1 MITKKKELFQNIIN
15 FVKSY
20 YDEELVLLH
29 RPVFSGNEKEY
40 LIQCIDSNFVSSVGD
55 GIIEFENKIAKFV
68 GSKYAVAVVNG
79 TSALHIAL
87 KLSNVKPGDEIIT
100 QALTFVATCN
110 AISYLGA
117 RPIFIDVDK
126 KTMGLSPDAL
136 SLFFEKYVIV
146 NKQGKTINKSTRK
159 TISACVPMHTYGHPC
174 RIDEI
179 VEICKKY
186 HIPVIEDAAESL
198 GSKYKGKSTG
208 IFGSSGVLS
217 FNGNKIITTGGGG
230 MIVTDD
236 NNFASLCK
244 HITTTAK
251 NPHIYSYTHDEIGY
265 NYRMPNLNAVLGLAQ
280 IEKIDYFISEK
291 RKNAKTYEQY
301 FENIGIEFFKEPVDA
316 FSNYWLNCILFDSSS
331 DKVAFL
337 KQANA
342 QGVMARPI
350 WTLMNDLMMFKNC
363 QNDGL
368 KNSRWLERRVVCIP
382 SSVK

>member
-1 MITKKKELFQNIIN
+1 
-15 FVKSY
+15 
-20 YDEELVLLH
+20 
-29 RPVFSGNEKEY
+29 
-40 LIQCIDSNFVSSVGD
+40 
-55 GIIEFENKIAKFV
+55 
-68 GSKYAVAVVNG
+68 
-79 TSALHIAL
+79 
-87 KLSNVKPGDEIIT
+87 
-100 QALTFVATCN
+100 
-110 AISYLGA
+110 
-117 RPIFIDVDK
+117 
-126 KTMGLSPDAL
+126 
-136 SLFFEKYVIV
+136 
-146 NKQGKTINKSTRK
+146 
-159 TISACVPMHTYGHPC
+159 
-174 RIDEI
+174 
-179 VEICKKY
+179 
-186 HIPVIEDAAESL
+186 
-198 GSKYKGKSTG
+198 
-208 IFGSSGVLS
+208 
-217 FNGNKIITTGGGG
+217 

-251 NPHIYSYTHDEIGY
+251 KNHIYSYTHDEIGY